1 MKMFLNRILVVEG
14 KEDAAY
20 LSNYISSEIVI
31 TNGYE
36 LSEATISY
44 LKDRPVLLLL
54 DPDEAGASIRKKIN
68 KLLHD
73 VVNIEVDINKCTR
86 GIKNG
91 VAECDIEEVLSK
103 LTPFCMNNVTYS
115 PYIKQSDLYN
125 LGIIENKD
133 LRSYV
138 CDRLNLGVCNNKTL
152 LKRLIYNN
160 IQLDELNEIIK
171 EYKNGNK

>member
-1 MKMFLNRILVVEG
+1 MFLNRILVVEG

-54 DPDEAGASIRKKIN
+54 DPDEAGASIRNKIN

-125 LGIIENKD
+125 LKIIENKD

-138 CDRLNLGVCNNKTL
+138 CGRLNLGVCNNKTL